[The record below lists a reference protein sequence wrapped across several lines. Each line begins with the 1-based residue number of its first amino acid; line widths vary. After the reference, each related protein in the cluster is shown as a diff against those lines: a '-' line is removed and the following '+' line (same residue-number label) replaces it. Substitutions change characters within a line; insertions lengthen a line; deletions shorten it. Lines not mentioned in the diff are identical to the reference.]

1 MAASLSKSLTL
12 STKVLL
18 STLGVRQQIAPTLS
32 PVFQVR
38 HRNKKQRVKDAKVDV
53 DKKNSYISKKDR
65 KRATVNVSEQEKST
79 ILAAKPLDNVWVHKF
94 YPVQHFSIQEA
105 LLRHKA
111 FAQPAMLDNMRGLF
125 YLSMRLDLTT
135 KKKTKFMGTVR
146 TTVRLPHEF
155 PFGSPPAILVLSK
168 EPEKMN
174 LATSLGAKQVGTPEE
189 VLKMI
194 TTGVLKATDFKHV
207 LCTTDC
213 GTEILPLRNYL
224 RDTFPQKAKGTLGSD
239 LQAMWDKFFYGYTV
253 ESQKVTESLGQLQ
266 VPLGLIE
273 QPVEHLV
280 ENFQVYIEEVSKHKS
295 IALGPFITS
304 MSLVAPPSPEEIALR
319 VEDYAP
325 GYKNEEVDSDE
336 EEMSVEAA

>member
-135 KKKTKFMGTVR
+135 KKK
-146 TTVRLPHEF
+146 
-155 PFGSPPAILVLSK
+155 
-168 EPEKMN
+168 
-174 LATSLGAKQVGTPEE
+174 
-189 VLKMI
+189 I